1 MALLTRVRS
10 LVLLAGLFLLPGVAA
25 AQTAAE
31 YDIKAA
37 FLYNFTKFVDWPASA
52 FPDAGTLKVCVLGDD
67 PFGHSLQSVNGEA
80 VGNRKLKVV
89 RTDSPAKPSDCQVL
103 FISRSERARVPQVL
117 AAVKDS
123 PVLTVGD
130 TPGLV
135 DQGVS
140 INFTLEG
147 SKVRFEINTDAAD
160 KAGLKISSKL
170 LQLAKRVVSAPG
182 SRPES

>member
-1 MALLTRVRS
+1 M
-10 LVLLAGLFLLPGVAA
+10 
-25 AQTAAE
+25 
-31 YDIKAA
+31 
-37 FLYNFTKFVDWPASA
+37 
-52 FPDAGTLKVCVLGDD
+52 GT
-67 PFGHSLQSVNGEA
+67 
-80 VGNRKLKVV
+80 RKLKVI
-89 RTDSPAKPSDCQVL
+89 RTDSLAKPGGCQVL
-103 FISRSERARVPQVL
+103 FISRSERERVPQIV

-130 TPGLV
+130 IPGLV

-170 LQLAKRVVSAPG
+170 LQLAKRVVPAPG
-182 SRPES
+182 SRPEP